1 MPHFTFPTCRIATHE
16 GSEEA
21 VLCMRDGIV
30 FAILAPASTRND
42 RSGWHLHV
50 GFGPCDRK
58 DLTFADLSEARAWLD
73 AVVAAEWK
81 GD

>member
-1 MPHFTFPTCRIATHE
+1 
-16 GSEEA
+16 
-21 VLCMRDGIV
+21 MRDGIV

-50 GFGPCDRK
+50 GFGPCDRE
-58 DLTFADLSEARAWLD
+58 DLIFADLNEARRWLD
-73 AVVAAEWK
+73 GIVSAEWK